1 MSEKRPHVATGAYPS
16 AGALKR
22 ARFSPARPPRMPQ
35 QTTNDWRLVRHL
47 NRLNPRELL
56 VLVRSVERRYHKLVD
71 FEAQEIRR
79 AQALLTM
86 SVSGSTSTLFAT

>member
-1 MSEKRPHVATGAYPS
+1 
-16 AGALKR
+16 
-22 ARFSPARPPRMPQ
+22 MPLAQ
-35 QTTNDWRLVRHL
+35 QTANDWRLVRHL

-79 AQALLTM
+79 AQALLSM